1 MANQNQYTHSSEL
14 ETSHGLTEILSDPAL
29 PLLGGRFFWGEVN
42 YSFGELSC
50 NHHKVAEIYKKP
62 F

>member
-1 MANQNQYTHSSEL
+1 MANQNQYTHSSEPW
-14 ETSHGLTEILSDPAL
+14 ILMDSRKFSLIL
-29 PLLGGRFFWGEVN
+29 PLHFLEEDFFGGEVN

-50 NHHKVAEIYKKP
+50 NHHEVAEIYKKP